1 MGPAPSSE
9 SRPEPDALLAEA
21 GKEGRGRLKIFLG
34 SAPGVGKTYAML
46 QAARTRAAEG
56 TDVVVAIVETHG
68 RQETER
74 LLRNLSVLPRRSHF
88 YRGRILHEMD
98 LEALIERGPQIALID
113 ELAHTNAPESRHEK
127 RWQDVEDVLAAGID
141 VYTTLNIQHLESLN
155 DIVARI
161 SGVRVRE
168 TVPDNVLEL
177 ADEIELIDLPPEEL
191 IERLRQGKVYL
202 HDQIARA
209 IENFF
214 SKGNLTALRELAM
227 RVAADRVDAQMIAH
241 MKSHAISGPWPTQD
255 RVMVCI
261 NEAPVAKPLVR
272 AAKRMADRARA
283 PWLALNVVTS
293 SRESL
298 SEASKDRIA
307 EALRLAEAL
316 GAEIASVNAGSDIAG
331 EILEFAR
338 SRNVTRILIGRPR
351 PRRMFA
357 SFTRE
362 TVAETLVRKG
372 EDFEITL
379 IAADQD
385 EARKAAIRAGR
396 VEVERDPRA
405 YLAATGIVAFAA
417 ATAFV
422 IERVFPV
429 ASLSLVFLTGV
440 LVTATRF
447 GLWPSLYAA
456 TVSFFTY
463 NFFFTEPYRTFIMHR
478 RDDILTLVL
487 FYVASILAGNLAA
500 RLRNQAIAQRAIA
513 RRTAS
518 LYEFSRKL
526 ASAASFDDVVW
537 TAVSNVGAILRCQ
550 TVALMPGAGDR
561 LEISGA
567 FPPLDELDARDH
579 GAALWAWDH
588 GEPAGRTTATLPS
601 SNWLFLPLRTAQG
614 TQGVLGIKPEDRRS
628 LSPNDLRILDALGDQ
643 VAIAVERTRLV
654 SDLQDSRILSE
665 TERLRSA
672 LLSSV
677 SHDLRTP
684 LVSIIGAASSL
695 IEADEVLCSD
705 GRRQLAETIREE
717 GDRLNRYVQ
726 NLLDMTRLGYGA
738 LKLNR
743 QPSDVRE
750 LVGAAVRQLG
760 PELKRHTLILDVA
773 DDLPPVDVDPIL
785 MQQVFAN
792 VLDNAARY
800 APIGSNVTVTGAT
813 GGDAL
818 VIAVSDQ
825 GPGIPPADRER
836 VFDMFYRVR
845 AADGQRAG
853 TGLGLAICKGI
864 VDAHGGGI
872 RAGPAVA
879 DGTGTRIEIRLPLA
893 AGTKRSA

>member
-1 MGPAPSSE
+1 MASTPNDDN
-9 SRPEPDALLAEA
+9 RPEPEALLAEA
-21 GKEGRGRLKIFLG
+21 EKEGRGRLKIFLG
-34 SAPGVGKTYAML
+34 AAPGVGKTYEML
-46 QAARTRAAEG
+46 QAARQRAAEG
-56 TDVVVAIVETHG
+56 VDVVVGIVETHG
-68 RQETER
+68 RSETEALIR
-74 LLRNLSVLPRRSHF
+74 GLTVLPRRPHF

-98 LEALIERGPQIALID
+98 LDALIERRPQLALID
-113 ELAHTNAPESRHEK
+113 ELAHTNAPDSRHEK
-127 RWQDVEDVLAAGID
+127 RWQDVEEVLATGID
-141 VYTTLNIQHLESLN
+141 VYTTLNVQHLESLN
-155 DIVARI
+155 DIVARV

-168 TVPDNVLEL
+168 TLPDKVLEL

-202 HDQIARA
+202 PDQIARA

-241 MKSHAISGPWPTQD
+241 MKTHAISGPWPTQD
-255 RVMVCI
+255 RIMVCI
-261 NEAPVAKPLVR
+261 NESPVAKSLVR

-283 PWLALNVVTS
+283 PWLAINIVS
-293 SRESL
+293 SS
-298 SEASKDRIA
+298 SETLEEEAKDRIA
-307 EALRLAEAL
+307 EALRLAESL
-316 GAEIASVNAGSDIAG
+316 GAEIASVNAEANIAG

-338 SRNVTRILIGRPR
+338 SRNINRILVGRPR
-351 PRRMFA
+351 PRRFLA

-362 TVAETLVRKG
+362 TVAETLIREG

-379 IAADQD
+379 IAPDQE
-385 EARKAAIRAGR
+385 EARRAAIRAGR
-396 VEVERDPRA
+396 IPVERDPKI
-405 YLAATGIVAFAA
+405 YVAATIIVAA
-417 ATAFV
+417 ATVAGLAIDHV
-422 IERVFPV
+422 MPV
-429 ASLSLVFLTGV
+429 ASLSLVFLTAV
-440 LVTATRF
+440 LITATSF

-456 TVSFFTY
+456 TISFLAY
-463 NFFFTEPYRTFIMHR
+463 NFFFTEPHHTFIMHR
-478 RDDILTLVL
+478 REDVLTLAL
-487 FYVASILAGNLAA
+487 FYVASVLAGNLAA
-500 RLRNQAIAQRAIA
+500 RLRNQVNAQRAIA
-513 RRTAS
+513 KRTAS

-537 TAVSNVGAILRCQ
+537 TAVSNVGAILQRQ
-550 TVALMPGAGDR
+550 AVALTPGTGGR

-567 FPPLDELDARDH
+567 FPPLDELDVRNYS
-579 GAALWAWDH
+579 AALWAWEH
-588 GEPAGRTTATLPS
+588 GEPAGWTTATLPS
-601 SNWLFLPLRTAQG
+601 ADWLFLPLKTAQG
-614 TQGVLGIKPEDRRS
+614 THGVLGITFEERRS
-628 LSPNDLRILDALGDQ
+628 LIPDDLRILDALADQ
-643 VAIAVERTRLV
+643 VAIAVERTQLV

-695 IEADEVLCSD
+695 IEADKALGAD

-743 QPSDVRE
+743 QPSDARE
-750 LVGAAVRQLG
+750 LVGAAAHQLG
-760 PELKRHTLILDVA
+760 SALKGHKLILDVA
-773 DDLPPVDVDPIL
+773 DDLPAVDVDPIL

-792 VLDNAARY
+792 VLDNAAKY
-800 APIGSNVTVTGAT
+800 APSGSTIAVTGTT
-813 GGDAL
+813 GRDGL
-818 VIAVSDQ
+818 IIAVSDE
-825 GPGIPPADRER
+825 GPGIPATDRER

-864 VDAHGGGI
+864 VDAHGGSI
-872 RAGPAVA
+872 RAEPAKA

-893 AGTKRSA
+893 ADTGGAA